1 MKITELMKKKTLLS
15 FEVFPPKTDK
25 GLDKLNATLEDL
37 YRWSPDYVSCT
48 YGAGGTAKGYNLEIC
63 RSIGQSGRTMPLSH
77 YTCVHHTR
85 EQIRADMDEYLEMG
99 VDHFLALRGDF
110 APGENATNGDFDHA
124 TQLIEYLRSLY
135 GNRITIACTG
145 IPEGHMLSE
154 DMIQDIA
161 FLKKKQDL
169 GADFITTQLTY
180 DMDQFRRW
188 LDQVRAAGIDLPV
201 AVGVMP
207 VLDRDKCIRY
217 CISMNGSAI
226 PRSLARLISKYYN
239 DPEGFRDAGMDYTVR
254 QMYEYLSIGIQ
265 DLHIFTLNQSEAMNE
280 ILKRSGLFSENG
292 R

>member
-1 MKITELMKKKTLLS
+1 MIRFRNGFYADIRTEDRFRTTISYKAGILEELKTRREKQAFLRVYDGKLWYYASVTDLDHLQKTLDGLYAAATENPDILNDPVVRR
-15 FEVFPPKTDK
+15 FER
-25 GLDKLNATLEDL
+25 N
-37 YRWSPDYVSCT
+37 
-48 YGAGGTAKGYNLEIC
+48 
-63 RSIGQSGRTMPLSH
+63 
-77 YTCVHHTR
+77 
-85 EQIRADMDEYLEMG
+85 
-99 VDHFLALRGDF
+99 VDH
-110 APGENATNGDFDHA
+110 
-124 TQLIEYLRSLY
+124 IETFTDCSVRDV
-135 GNRITIACTG
+135 
-145 IPEGHMLSE
+145 P
-154 DMIQDIA
+154 
-161 FLKKKQDL
+161 LKKKQDL

-226 PRSLARLISKYYN
+226 PRSLARLISKYYD

-265 DLHIFTLNQSEAMNE
+265 DLHIFTRNQSEAMNE